1 MGLSEQ
7 EQKLLDELEKSL
19 TGKHSAKSTGK
30 RAKVEVSARRIIL
43 GSVVGVAGVGV
54 LLAGVMNQ
62 VTLIGIGGFV
72 LMLGGVYLAA
82 STDRAK

>member
-19 TGKHSAKSTGK
+19 TGKHSAKVGSQPRKG
-30 RAKVEVSARRIIL
+30 EVSAQRIIL
-43 GSVVGVAGVGV
+43 GSVLAVAGMGV

-62 VTLIGIGGFV
+62 VMLLGVAGFA

-82 STDRAK
+82 STNPTK

>member
-19 TGKHSAKSTGK
+19 TGKHSAKVGGK
-30 RAKVEVSARRIIL
+30 PRKGVVSAQRIIL
-43 GSVVGVAGVGV
+43 GSVVAVAGIGV

-62 VTLIGIGGFV
+62 VILLGIAGFA

-82 STDRAK
+82 STNPTK

>member
-19 TGKHSAKSTGK
+19 TGKHSARVIGK
-30 RAKVEVSARRIIL
+30 PKKGEVSAKRVIL
-43 GSVVGVAGVGV
+43 GSVVAVAGIGV

-62 VTLIGIGGFV
+62 LIPLGIVGFA

-82 STDRAK
+82 STNTAK